1 MESVLHIY
9 VHILDMTYI
18 LCCFQICGIGSIR
31 RVLDNGGLAI
41 AEKCD
46 KTALPIVRHYI
57 PIKITANF
65 CTMSTRLKSN
75 FKKSV
80 VAI

>member
-18 LCCFQICGIGSIR
+18 LCCFQICDIESIG

-46 KTALPIVRHYI
+46 
-57 PIKITANF
+57 ITLFQLTLHSHQNN
-65 CTMSTRLKSN
+65 CQLLYY
-75 FKKSV
+75 V
-80 VAI
+80 Y